1 MRVGSEERH
10 RSVTMAFELVE
21 FCEPAPQPGEPFQG
35 TSQRVMGVYDDEK
48 DAIAIG
54 RMRWR
59 EMRASDTADVMWWIV
74 RVPGETLAR
83 WVADRTSDEEQV
95 LDLTTNELVILKN

>member
-1 MRVGSEERH
+1 
-10 RSVTMAFELVE
+10 MAFELVE

-35 TSQRVMGVYDDEK
+35 TTQRVMGVYDVET

-59 EMRASDTADVMWWIV
+59 EMRAADTPDVMWWIV
-74 RVPGETLAR
+74 RVPGESLAR
-83 WVADRTSDEEQV
+83 WVADRSSNEEQV

>member
-1 MRVGSEERH
+1 MPVGSEERH

-74 RVPGETLAR
+74 RVPGEQLAR
-83 WVADRTSDEEQV
+83 WIADSRNGTERV
-95 LDLTTNELVILKN
+95 LDLRSQEFIDL

>member
-1 MRVGSEERH
+1 
-10 RSVTMAFELVE
+10 
-21 FCEPAPQPGEPFQG
+21 
-35 TSQRVMGVYDDEK
+35 
-48 DAIAIG
+48 
-54 RMRWR
+54 MRWR

-83 WVADRTSDEEQV
+83 WVADRSSDEEQV